1 MAQACLLDVFLF
13 LRTDAMDSYSWR
25 CLTCIILSLMLGGC
39 FPRSETRLQFDTGD
53 MPPERWERV
62 QKECRYEAAKASAS
76 AHVNI
81 AGYIQ
86 EELYI
91 QCLDLKGA
99 KYKGKIQVAVE

>member
-1 MAQACLLDVFLF
+1 MN
-13 LRTDAMDSYSWR
+13 SYSWR
-25 CLTCIILSLMLGGC
+25 CLTCSILSLMIGGC

-53 MPPERWERV
+53 MLPERWERV